1 MYFLFCFEES
11 MEPGAEPRYNC
22 RLSGDKT
29 IISLAVPL
37 PSSSESSREYNVLE
51 DHDDAYEHDYE
62 QVGSS
67 DEDDVRVATKLL
79 ADTKPPLPE
88 RHNTQT
94 QERPSCSEC

>member
-1 MYFLFCFEES
+1 